1 MAFRAAA
8 EGFSYT
14 KFWHN
19 GIVLID
25 ETRDACMEAAGVN
38 PKGAFFIDTRAC
50 FSAEK
55 DPNEDYK
62 RQSYC

>member
-19 GIVLID
+19 GIVLIN

-38 PKGAFFIDTRAC
+38 SKCVFFIEARAC

-55 DPNEDYK
+55 DPNEDCK